1 MDGRSLLCFAAF
13 VVSCAAYIV
22 LKDKE
27 HIQLN
32 DASGGK
38 SINASTS
45 NRLAFDEK
53 HNILYV
59 VGRFVSRCAVF
70 CWFRGGPVQWML
82 LYTCGCGHL

>member
-1 MDGRSLLCFAAF
+1 MDIHSLLSFAGL

-59 VGRFVSRCAVF
+59 VGRFDTVETEF
-70 CWFRGGPVQWML
+70 CWFGVGPVQ
-82 LYTCGCGHL
+82 